1 MHRLITAF
9 AFLISSLLAQADMW
23 PCNLSMSLK
32 AEKTKFTSTD
42 LVQVDLVLTN
52 RDDRDHSILVPG
64 NQSVGLKLVYFIWY
78 SVDER
83 NIYKEVHRDS
93 RMISMDTNVNGFVS
107 FNRLDP
113 GESTTIPFFFNDLNN
128 ASRHI
133 NSSYS
138 IPNLETGNYKL
149 LAWYYPWDEELSK
162 YAFNR
167 IEEIVT
173 DDQLPNDSEHMNLPS
188 SGIMSNYLDI
198 QIISGNDSPVPVL
211 TAKCSEQ
218 CKLCKAIEHE
228 KWAKIKRIIRRD
240 SQGVN
245 ERNLGKFNN
254 LSWQEPHRKIAFL
267 GDTPDAILASLP
279 SYLSRE
285 IIFRNTKGIHYYWL
299 TWQLGKTSRIA
310 GRINSFFYLIGL
322 RKIRL
327 RDSRLNYS
335 TLKSFTQI

>member
-1 MHRLITAF
+1 MHRLLLAYAF
-9 AFLISSLLAQADMW
+9 SISGFLAQADML
-23 PCNLSMSLK
+23 PCYLSLSLK

-52 RDDRDHSILVPG
+52 RNDRDHSIVVPG
-64 NQSVGLKLVYFIWY
+64 NQSVGLKLIYFIWY
-78 SVDER
+78 VVDER
-83 NIYKEVHRDS
+83 NIYKEVYRDS
-93 RMISMDTNVNGFVS
+93 RGIYMDTSVHGFVS

-128 ASRHI
+128 SSRHI
-133 NSSYS
+133 NSNYS

-167 IEEIVT
+167 IEELDT
-173 DDQLPNDSEHMNLPS
+173 DDQLPNNSENMDLPS

-198 QIISGNDSPVPVL
+198 QIISGNDSPEPIL
-211 TAKCSEQ
+211 TVKCSEK
-218 CKLCKAIEHE
+218 CKLCRAIEHE
-228 KWAKIKRIIRRD
+228 KWAKIKKIIRRD

-245 ERNLGKFNN
+245 ELNLGNVN
-254 LSWQEPHRKIAFL
+254 QVSWQEPHRKIAYL

-299 TWQLGKTSRIA
+299 TWQIGKTSRIA

-335 TLKSFTQI
+335 KLKSLTQI